1 MCVCVCVCVCAC
13 VYVCVQFLS
22 CVQLFA
28 TPWTV
33 AHQASLSFT
42 ISWSLLKFM
51 STELVL
57 SELSTVTCPSWVALH
72 GMAHSFIEL
81 SKPLY
86 HDEAVISYE

>member
-1 MCVCVCVCVCAC
+1 MCVCVCV
-13 VYVCVQFLS
+13 QFLS
-22 CVQLFA
+22 RVQLR
-28 TPWTV
+28 TV

-57 SELSTVTCPSWVALH
+57 SELSTVTRPSWVALH

-81 SKPLY
+81 HKPLLR
-86 HDEAVISYE
+86 DKTVIYEGERILCVL

>member
-1 MCVCVCVCVCAC
+1 MCVCVCV
-13 VYVCVQFLS
+13 QFLS
-22 CVQLFA
+22 RVQLR
-28 TPWTV
+28 TV

-57 SELSTVTCPSWVALH
+57 SELSTVTRPSWVALH

-81 SKPLY
+81 CKHFH
-86 HDEAVISYE
+86 HDKVVIHEGGT